1 MEYIDSHAHTNF
13 DVFDDDR
20 NEVYARAAAAGLS
33 AIIEVGVGLEGSRRA
48 LERAQNT
55 EMVHAATGLHPT
67 DLDDFDAQWPEF
79 EALVRGGGSV
89 PEHLV
94 AIGECG
100 LDYHWMKAPKDKQDR
115 AFRLQLDLARDVD
128 LPFIV
133 HCREAEDDLIE
144 VLKSG
149 CESNS
154 VVPNGVVHCFGGT
167 ADHARAIIDLG
178 LHISFCGNVTYKK
191 NEGFRE
197 AAKVV
202 PADRLL
208 LETDSPFLAPGKK
221 RGKRNEPAFV
231 TETASALA
239 SLRDVPLTELV
250 RHTTANTKRLFRL

>member
-20 NEVYARAAAAGLS
+20 EDVYARAAAAGLI
-33 AIIEVGVGLEGSRRA
+33 AIIEVGVGLEGSKRA
-48 LERAQNT
+48 LERARNT
-55 EMVHAATGLHPT
+55 DIVYAAMGLHPT
-67 DLDDFDAQWPEF
+67 DLDDFDSQWPEF
-79 EALVRGGGSV
+79 EALVRAEVQDRGM
-89 PEHLV
+89 V
-94 AIGECG
+94 AVGECG
-100 LDYHWMKAPKDKQDR
+100 LDYYWMKAPKEKQER
-115 AFRLQLDLARDVD
+115 AFRLQLELARDVD

-149 CESNS
+149 CQSNEIL
-154 VVPNGVVHCFGGT
+154 PNGVVHCFGGT
-167 ADHARAIIDLG
+167 ADHARAIVDLG
-178 LHISFCGNVTYKK
+178 LHVSFCGNVTYKK

-231 TETASALA
+231 LETAAALA
-239 SLRDVPLTELV
+239 SLRDVPLIDLV
-250 RHTTANTKRLFRL
+250 NDATANTKRLFRL